1 MPISSV
7 WAVSVCDLEIVSAAT
22 AAWMVSKCH
31 LFVPMRR
38 IYVFP
43 DANSHFCGTYKA
55 EKKHFFFSVVVFVI
69 RLLYVSINNR
79 LQWKKDSTWLQNVQ
93 MNKVQSI
100 IWIYILM
107 YLLRSYVGFC
117 RKICTIYFLS
127 WSTTMYAR
135 ARARVSREWKWD
147 CRMFNNKDKTYI
159 HTVSSKLQ

>member
-1 MPISSV
+1 MSCECVWSRDRFCCYCRLNGEQMPFIRSHEKNL
-7 WAVSVCDLEIVSAAT
+7 C
-22 AAWMVSKCH
+22 
-31 LFVPMRR
+31 
-38 IYVFP
+38 FP
-43 DANSHFCGTYKA
+43 RCQFPFLWYIQSRKKA
-55 EKKHFFFSVVVFVI
+55 FFFSVVVFVI